1 MPENQ
6 SKNVFASSLEPI
18 HYKIMELI
26 SSYPVGKALDLPS
39 GPGRLS
45 LWLHEKGFDVMAGD
59 INPDSFLIEK
69 VPVLKVDLDDHFP
82 IADTSFDYAFCIEG
96 PEHVENLY
104 HTFREFARVLKPGG
118 KLIISYPNY
127 SNLESRIRMIFY
139 GVLEP
144 VEYPTKGYCK
154 NNGHINRQPIAMLK
168 QALLHA
174 GFHID
179 EIKPESIK
187 KNQLIFLFPLY
198 VIIFIFTFLKGKR
211 GYRKYWLSVSNQ
223 FNVIM
228 GGNSLLI
235 ISSKSER

>member
-1 MPENQ
+1 
-6 SKNVFASSLEPI
+6 
-18 HYKIMELI
+18 MELI

-187 KNQLIFLFPLY
+187 KKSTDIPVPSICNNIYIYFF
-198 VIIFIFTFLKGKR
+198 KR
-211 GYRKYWLSVSNQ
+211 KKRIQKILVECFQ
-223 FNVIM
+223 PV
-228 GGNSLLI
+228 
-235 ISSKSER
+235 